1 MRLFTIKRCLTNA
14 RHLAVL
20 LTLAAAAPAT
30 AQDFRVLD
38 NITDDAGNR
47 YAVWAM
53 AVSDNHKYVT
63 GQAMSM
69 TTGITGIFV
78 YDLETGEY
86 AVKEGVSEMGSDT
99 RGVSDDGLAVGFNP
113 NAVTLAIDGTMT
125 DLETP
130 AGCES
135 GARDVSTDGSVI
147 VGAYWDLET
156 FYEHACVWKD
166 GKMTRLPEP
175 SSEEMGF
182 SVNGTSANFCSED
195 GSVIVGYIADDHTTR
210 PIIVWRLQDDG
221 TYLCDPVCKEF
232 FGRYEENTDKPYA
245 VFKAAN
251 VSRNGKYAA
260 VTVSEDG
267 SVNHMA
273 RLDLGT
279 MQLEVF
285 TPDGSGSVETGTGS
299 ESGAVAD
306 DGTIAGWYQTSMV
319 LAPYSRRACVW
330 YAGTAEPVMLS
341 EEYDYPELDEFD
353 QAGYNLLYD
362 ITPDCKRGL
371 GIAYNADYEYVTYV
385 IDFKDNTTGISR
397 TAAVTAGGDEAAR
410 YTAEGV
416 RINAPVKGL
425 NIIRKTDGTVVKV
438 MVK

>member
-1 MRLFTIKRCLTNA
+1 MGLFTIKRCLTNA

-135 GARDVSTDGSVI
+135 GARRKHRRQRNSRRILRPRDI
-147 VGAYWDLET
+147 LR
-156 FYEHACVWKD
+156 
-166 GKMTRLPEP
+166 TRVHVE
-175 SSEEMGF
+175 
-182 SVNGTSANFCSED
+182 
-195 GSVIVGYIADDHTTR
+195 R
-210 PIIVWRLQDDG
+210 RQDDTPAG
-221 TYLCDPVCKEF
+221 AF
-232 FGRYEENTDKPYA
+232 FR
-245 VFKAAN
+245 
-251 VSRNGKYAA
+251 R
-260 VTVSEDG
+260 DG
-267 SVNHMA
+267 LQ
-273 RLDLGT
+273 R
-279 MQLEVF
+279 
-285 TPDGSGSVETGTGS
+285 
-299 ESGAVAD
+299 
-306 DGTIAGWYQTSMV
+306 
-319 LAPYSRRACVW
+319 
-330 YAGTAEPVMLS
+330 
-341 EEYDYPELDEFD
+341 
-353 QAGYNLLYD
+353 
-362 ITPDCKRGL
+362 
-371 GIAYNADYEYVTYV
+371 
-385 IDFKDNTTGISR
+385 
-397 TAAVTAGGDEAAR
+397 
-410 YTAEGV
+410 
-416 RINAPVKGL
+416 
-425 NIIRKTDGTVVKV
+425 
-438 MVK
+438 